1 MLNLQETS
9 ADTMKSR
16 YKLRNKKK
24 NKEYRRRDEK
34 SQYITRLINE
44 QKETIREKKETKNKP
59 RT

>member
-44 QKETIREKKETKNKP
+44 QKETIRENKETKNKP